1 MRDLYSYS
9 LSPDQFV
16 AAVRRVTA
24 RMGERMHTRW
34 FAEITAALFL
44 VAVVA
49 VAAHP
54 LTDGRLL
61 GAIGIQP
68 GWLAAI
74 AVACGMLSIFA
85 RHHGILLVL
94 RRSTLEPGAW
104 QLGVDDEGLWSQGP
118 HGESFTRWSGW
129 QSVEEHRDLVLLYH
143 DNAHVQPIPFAAF
156 ATPEERREF
165 IAHVRAKIAAQP
177 GEMRQPGARPVAP
190 QPGRPLSEPIA
201 FAPGFRTL
209 LDTAVK
215 IATFRRIAQSQ
226 LAVTWVQILGIV
238 LVTLVPPFAFALA
251 SVGEAGHLAWKHL
264 PEVVFHVPMM
274 LIAAIMVA
282 HLIGRIVYVA
292 PLFAA
297 ALLAWAVIDL
307 FSLGLWVAARPW
319 LDDHTA
325 ANMAF
330 YYVPIAWLA
339 LAVTRLAL
347 SFVPAPSARPVWVLL
362 ACALFIALP
371 MGGVWRERS
380 LWSYDY
386 GRPDPEQARAARAS
400 AMAAASEESF
410 YRQPEILRRELS
422 ALQPGRKGVVDVFLV
437 GVAGYGQQDV
447 FMREVDSVAAL
458 FRERF
463 DADGHIVTLVNN
475 PKTVLKQPV
484 ASATSL
490 EAALKRVAQ
499 AMDGEEDV
507 LVLFLTSHG
516 SNDHQFTMQLW
527 PLDLKQIT
535 PHMLRQML
543 DASGI
548 KHRVVIV
555 SACYAGGFIRQLEGE
570 NTLVI
575 AAAAPDRNSFGC
587 SNEAD
592 WTYFGKAYFDQALR
606 QTASFT
612 RAFEIARP
620 LIEERERSGNH
631 EPSNPQISLGAAV
644 KVKLE
649 ELERQLGRD

>member
-16 AAVRRVTA
+16 GAVKRITA

-34 FAEITAALFL
+34 FAEITAALSL
-44 VAVVA
+44 VAIVA
-49 VAAHP
+49 IAAHH

-61 GAIGIQP
+61 AAIGIAP

-74 AVACGMLSIFA
+74 AVACGMLSLFA

-143 DNAHVQPIPFAAF
+143 DNAHVHPIPFTAF
-156 ATPEERREF
+156 TSPEERREF

-177 GEMRQPGARPVAP
+177 GEMRQAGVRPVAP
-190 QPGRPLSEPIA
+190 QREASISEPIT

-238 LVTLVPPFAFALA
+238 LATLVPPFAFALA
-251 SVGEAGHLAWKHL
+251 TLGDTGHLAWNHL
-264 PEVVFHVPMM
+264 PEVLFHVPMM

-292 PLFAA
+292 PLFAG

-319 LDDHTA
+319 LDGQTV
-325 ANMAF
+325 ANLAF
-330 YYVPIAWLA
+330 YYLPIAWLA

-347 SFVPAPSARPVWVLL
+347 SFVPAPSARPGWVLL

-380 LWSYDY
+380 LWSVDYD
-386 GRPDPEQARAARAS
+386 RPNLDHVRAS
-400 AMAAASEESF
+400 AG
-410 YRQPEILRRELS
+410 P
-422 ALQPGRKGVVDVFLV
+422 
-437 GVAGYGQQDV
+437 
-447 FMREVDSVAAL
+447 
-458 FRERF
+458 
-463 DADGHIVTLVNN
+463 
-475 PKTVLKQPV
+475 
-484 ASATSL
+484 
-490 EAALKRVAQ
+490 
-499 AMDGEEDV
+499 
-507 LVLFLTSHG
+507 
-516 SNDHQFTMQLW
+516 
-527 PLDLKQIT
+527 
-535 PHMLRQML
+535 
-543 DASGI
+543 
-548 KHRVVIV
+548 
-555 SACYAGGFIRQLEGE
+555 
-570 NTLVI
+570 
-575 AAAAPDRNSFGC
+575 
-587 SNEAD
+587 
-592 WTYFGKAYFDQALR
+592 
-606 QTASFT
+606 
-612 RAFEIARP
+612 
-620 LIEERERSGNH
+620 
-631 EPSNPQISLGAAV
+631 
-644 KVKLE
+644 
-649 ELERQLGRD
+649 